1 MLTCNNYNNLF
12 ITCQLDSEQSRQLD
26 WATRFKIIEGIA
38 RGLQYLHQ
46 DSQKK
51 IIHRDMKASNVL
63 LDADMNPKIGDFGLA
78 RLFGQDQ
85 TRDVTNR
92 IIGTL

>member
-1 MLTCNNYNNLF
+1 
-12 ITCQLDSEQSRQLD
+12 LDAEQKRKLD
-26 WATRFKIIEGIA
+26 WAVRFKIIEGIA

-51 IIHRDMKASNVL
+51 IVHRDMKASNIL

-85 TRDVTNR
+85 TREVTSR
-92 IIGTL
+92 IAGTL